1 MLIISTLI
9 EISLNLPQRYKIDII
24 LDIKSHII
32 FMQRKFI
39 TNLGL
44 LILLNLLIK
53 PFWVFGID
61 RTVQNIVGAEDFGFY
76 FTIFNFSFL
85 FNILLDMG
93 ITNFNNRNIAQNSQL
108 LAKHFSG
115 IISLKL
121 ILGFVYFLV
130 TIGVGLLWG
139 YHSKQLYLLM
149 LVGFNQ
155 FLLSLLLYLRSNISG
170 LLLFRTESFMSI
182 LDRTLMIIIMSVLLW
197 GGVTNSPFK
206 IEWFVYAQTVAYVTA
221 VLTAYTIVIFKSKS
235 LKMTW
240 NYPFFL
246 MILRKSLPFALL
258 TLLMTFYNRIDTVMI
273 GKLLPKGE
281 GAIQAGIY
289 AHAYRILE
297 ATNQI
302 AFLFAILLLPTFSH
316 LIKQGQKMTHIIKI
330 AFSLLFVSTTLLAV
344 NSFFYS
350 YEFMDL
356 LYDDYLQQSADVYAI
371 IIFGVIAMGASYVF
385 GTLLTAN
392 GNLKELNIIAGISL
406 IISLVL
412 NITLVPQM
420 QALGSAIA
428 NVSALSFSTIAQLFV
443 VRNSFNFAIDLKFI
457 NAIIA
462 FVAITVLAVY
472 ASTFVDSVYWIWKI
486 IIVSFLSLMIAMLLK
501 LLNIKEFISAVK
513 DRES

>member
-1 MLIISTLI
+1 MK

-24 LDIKSHII
+24 LDVNSHII

-93 ITNFNNRNIAQNSQL
+93 ITNFNNRNIAQHSQL
-108 LAKHFSG
+108 LTKHFSG

-121 ILGFVYFLV
+121 ILGFVYFLI

-139 YHSKQLYLLM
+139 YHSKQLFLLV

-170 LLLFRTESFMSI
+170 LLLFRTESFMSV
-182 LDRTLMIIIMSVLLW
+182 LDRSLMIIIMSVLLW
-197 GGVTNSPFK
+197 GGVTQKPFR
-206 IEWFVYAQTVAYVTA
+206 IEWFVYAQTAAYILA
-221 VLTAYTIVIFKSKS
+221 VITAYIVVILKSKS
-235 LKMTW
+235 LKISW

-246 MILRKSLPFALL
+246 MILRKSFPFALL
-258 TLLMTFYNRIDTVMI
+258 TLLMTFYNRIDSVMI
-273 GKLLPKGE
+273 DKLLPAGQ
-281 GAIQAGIY
+281 GAIQSGIY
-289 AHAYRILE
+289 AHAYRVLE

-302 AFLFAILLLPTFSH
+302 AFLFAVLLLPSFSH
-316 LIKQGQKMTHIIKI
+316 LIKEKQRITHIIKI
-330 AFSLLFVSTTLLAV
+330 SFSLLFVSTTLLAV

-356 LYDDYLQQSADVYAI
+356 LYDDYLNQSANVYAV
-371 IIFGVIAMGASYVF
+371 IIFGVIAMGSSYVF

-392 GNLKELNIIAGISL
+392 GNLKELNIIAA
-406 IISLVL
+406 ISLVISLGL
-412 NITLVPQM
+412 NLILVPRF

-428 NVSALSFSTIAQLFV
+428 NLSALSFSTIAQLFV
-443 VRNSFNFAIDLKFI
+443 VHHRFDFSVDTKFLR
-457 NAIIA
+457 AIIV
-462 FVAITVLAVY
+462 FVIITVLTVY
-472 ASTFVDSVYWIWKI
+472 ASVFIDSIYWVWKI
-486 IIVSFLSLMIAMLLK
+486 IINVMISLAVAMLFK
-501 LLNIKEFISAVK
+501 LLNVKEFISAVK
-513 DRES
+513 DRDN